1 MIRREV
7 FGPEASYELRGA
19 QAYREVQLG
28 FRGLRDALA
37 SSASGL
43 LLAIAAVGIGFEPG
57 IIYLAVPLAALYA
70 SWVLTR
76 KVILP
81 FRLPWGARRR
91 DHNHPDPET
100 RRPRMAAGVIYL
112 GRDFRTGQELWIANE
127 DGRQHVAVP
136 GTTGA
141 GKTAALLSL
150 VANALMHG
158 SGFIFVDGKA
168 DNKLY
173 AEILALAR
181 RFGREDDV
189 LALNFLVASGNKDTN
204 TFNPFAWGNADGIR
218 ELLVSLIEA
227 NAKGGSSNGNEVFMS
242 RAVSLLGALT
252 PALVWLRD
260 NKGFA
265 IDVERLRF
273 ATELG
278 SIAALALEKRF
289 LRLDVDTGQVESI
302 DVSDIEP
309 ALLYPLSAYLNE
321 TGGYDKSLAHNK
333 QKTDEP
339 AKQHSFVTMHFSA
352 VFTQLGVSLGHIFKC
367 EAGDIDMRDVVLNRR
382 IPVVNLPSLE
392 NSGET
397 TAALGKIVVA
407 SLRNMMAQTLGVNL
421 EGDFD
426 EIVANKP
433 SLAPTPFPVV
443 FDEIGYYAVAGM
455 DKMLAMGRGLGFMF
469 YLGFQEL
476 PGLKARIG
484 ESVYSLLGN
493 ANLQILM
500 KLQEGSETRQYV
512 ERTAGE
518 SEVTQQTSYTATNS
532 GGYRDAQH
540 AEVRRVSRVDWKD
553 LRGLIE
559 GEAIV
564 LFGNRRVHAKLFYAK
579 IDPRGRLRL
588 NRPLVLRPP
597 AVDAVERA
605 AARTATIRRLIES
618 GGPQAPSRVDTGPV
632 LAAVLEG
639 FRKGRAEKKSVA
651 DCVAA
656 AIAAAG
662 EQATAP
668 TPAPVAP
675 APLTPSPAPGQPIPD
690 APATAY
696 DPMMEA
702 ERSAAPAGKAD
713 AAPVLLPGAADMD
726 VLALLTKV
734 EEHAG
739 RSKAEARFGAMQ
751 VLAERDAAMA
761 EHWVEPPPLMP
772 GGFAQLI
779 EAVIADVLPPAVQED
794 VAA

>member
-1 MIRREV
+1 
-7 FGPEASYELRGA
+7 
-19 QAYREVQLG
+19 
-28 FRGLRDALA
+28 
-37 SSASGL
+37 
-43 LLAIAAVGIGFEPG
+43 
-57 IIYLAVPLAALYA
+57 
-70 SWVLTR
+70 
-76 KVILP
+76 
-81 FRLPWGARRR
+81 
-91 DHNHPDPET
+91 
-100 RRPRMAAGVIYL
+100 
-112 GRDFRTGQELWIANE
+112 
-127 DGRQHVAVP
+127 
-136 GTTGA
+136 
-141 GKTAALLSL
+141 
-150 VANALMHG
+150 MHG

-173 AEILALAR
+173 AEVLALAR

-265 IDVERLRF
+265 IEVERLRF

-289 LRLDVDTGQVESI
+289 LRLDVDTGQVENI

-321 TGGYDKSLAHNK
+321 TSGYDKSLAHNK

-352 VFTQLGVSLGHIFKC
+352 VFTQLGMSLGHIFKC

-382 IPVVNLPSLE
+382 ILVVNLPALE

-426 EIVANKP
+426 EVIANKP
-433 SLAPTPFPVV
+433 SLAPTTFPVV
-443 FDEIGYYAVAGM
+443 FDEITYYAVGGM

-484 ESVYSLLGN
+484 EAAYSLLGN

-518 SEVTQQTSYTATNS
+518 SEVTQQTSYTATDS
-532 GGYRDAQH
+532 GGYRDAQHAQH

-597 AVDAVERA
+597 AVDAIERA
-605 AARTATIRRLIES
+605 AARTANQPPADRERRAAGAEPGGHRAGAGSRLGGLPERAGGEEVRRRLRGRGHRRRRRTALRSCSYPGRACAVDALSDAGTTHPGCPRHCLRSDDGNGKQRRVGQEGRCS
-618 GGPQAPSRVDTGPV
+618 AGSAAGGRRHGCAGPADQGGGARGPV
-632 LAAVLEG
+632 Q
-639 FRKGRAEKKSVA
+639 GR
-651 DCVAA
+651 
-656 AIAAAG
+656 
-662 EQATAP
+662 
-668 TPAPVAP
+668 
-675 APLTPSPAPGQPIPD
+675 
-690 APATAY
+690 
-696 DPMMEA
+696 
-702 ERSAAPAGKAD
+702 
-713 AAPVLLPGAADMD
+713 GAAWR
-726 VLALLTKV
+726 
-734 EEHAG
+734 HARPG
-739 RSKAEARFGAMQ
+739 RT
-751 VLAERDAAMA
+751 
-761 EHWVEPPPLMP
+761 
-772 GGFAQLI
+772 
-779 EAVIADVLPPAVQED
+779 
-794 VAA
+794 

>member
-1 MIRREV
+1 
-7 FGPEASYELRGA
+7 
-19 QAYREVQLG
+19 
-28 FRGLRDALA
+28 
-37 SSASGL
+37 
-43 LLAIAAVGIGFEPG
+43 
-57 IIYLAVPLAALYA
+57 
-70 SWVLTR
+70 
-76 KVILP
+76 
-81 FRLPWGARRR
+81 
-91 DHNHPDPET
+91 
-100 RRPRMAAGVIYL
+100 
-112 GRDFRTGQELWIANE
+112 
-127 DGRQHVAVP
+127 
-136 GTTGA
+136 
-141 GKTAALLSL
+141 
-150 VANALMHG
+150 
-158 SGFIFVDGKA
+158 
-168 DNKLY
+168 
-173 AEILALAR
+173 
-181 RFGREDDV
+181 
-189 LALNFLVASGNKDTN
+189 
-204 TFNPFAWGNADGIR
+204 
-218 ELLVSLIEA
+218 
-227 NAKGGSSNGNEVFMS
+227 
-242 RAVSLLGALT
+242 
-252 PALVWLRD
+252 
-260 NKGFA
+260 
-265 IDVERLRF
+265 
-273 ATELG
+273 
-278 SIAALALEKRF
+278 
-289 LRLDVDTGQVESI
+289 
-302 DVSDIEP
+302 
-309 ALLYPLSAYLNE
+309 
-321 TGGYDKSLAHNK
+321 
-333 QKTDEP
+333 
-339 AKQHSFVTMHFSA
+339 
-352 VFTQLGVSLGHIFKC
+352 
-367 EAGDIDMRDVVLNRR
+367 
-382 IPVVNLPSLE
+382 
-392 NSGET
+392 
-397 TAALGKIVVA
+397 VA

-597 AVDAVERA
+597 AVEAVERA

-618 GGPQAPSRVDTGPV
+618 GGPQAPSQVDTGPV

-639 FRKGRAEKKSVA
+639 FRKGQAEKKSVA

-662 EQATAP
+662 EQPSAP
-668 TPAPVAP
+668 ALTPVAP

-690 APATAY
+690 APATSY

-702 ERSAAPAGKAD
+702 ESSAAPAGKAD
-713 AAPVLLPGAADMD
+713 AAPVLLPGAADTD

-761 EHWVEPPPLMP
+761 EHWVEPPPLPP

>member
-19 QAYREVQLG
+19 QAYREVQPG

-43 LLAIAAVGIGFEPG
+43 LLAMAAVGIGFEPG
-57 IIYLAVPLAALYA
+57 VILLAVPLAALYA

-100 RRPRMAAGVIYL
+100 RRPRMASGVIYL
-112 GRDFRTGQELWIANE
+112 GRDFRTGQQLWIANE

-168 DNKLY
+168 DNKLF
-173 AEILALAR
+173 AEVLALAR

-204 TFNPFAWGNADGIR
+204 TFNPLAWGNADGIR

-242 RAVSLLGALT
+242 RAVSLLGALM

-289 LRLDVDTGQVESI
+289 LRLDIETGQVESI
-302 DVSDIEP
+302 DVPDIEP
-309 ALLYPLSAYLNE
+309 ALLYPLSAYLGE

-333 QKTDEP
+333 QKSDEP
-339 AKQHSFVTMHFSA
+339 AKQHAFVTMHFSA

-382 IPVVNLPSLE
+382 ILVVNLPSLE

-455 DKMLAMGRGLGFMF
+455 DKMLAMGPR
-469 YLGFQEL
+469 
-476 PGLKARIG
+476 PGL
-484 ESVYSLLGN
+484 
-493 ANLQILM
+493 
-500 KLQEGSETRQYV
+500 
-512 ERTAGE
+512 
-518 SEVTQQTSYTATNS
+518 
-532 GGYRDAQH
+532 H
-540 AEVRRVSRVDWKD
+540 
-553 LRGLIE
+553 
-559 GEAIV
+559 V
-564 LFGNRRVHAKLFYAK
+564 L
-579 IDPRGRLRL
+579 PR
-588 NRPLVLRPP
+588 
-597 AVDAVERA
+597 
-605 AARTATIRRLIES
+605 
-618 GGPQAPSRVDTGPV
+618 
-632 LAAVLEG
+632 
-639 FRKGRAEKKSVA
+639 
-651 DCVAA
+651 
-656 AIAAAG
+656 
-662 EQATAP
+662 
-668 TPAPVAP
+668 
-675 APLTPSPAPGQPIPD
+675 
-690 APATAY
+690 
-696 DPMMEA
+696 
-702 ERSAAPAGKAD
+702 
-713 AAPVLLPGAADMD
+713 LPGAARPQGPHRRVGVFPAGQRQPADPD
-726 VLALLTKV
+726 EAAGGQRNPAVCRAHRRRERSHAADLVYGHQQRRLPRRSARRGAAGVAGGLEGPARADRGRGHRAIRQPPRPCQAVLRQDRPP
-734 EEHAG
+734 G
-739 RSKAEARFGAMQ
+739 P
-751 VLAERDAAMA
+751 AAA
-761 EHWVEPPPLMP
+761 EPPPRAWPASSRCRRARRGQDRHHPPADRERRAADAEP
-772 GGFAQLI
+772 GGYRTGAGGHPGG
-779 EAVIADVLPPAVQED
+779 LPEGTGGEEVR
-794 VAA
+794 

>member
-1 MIRREV
+1 VKFPR
-7 FGPEASYELRGA
+7 A
-19 QAYREVQLG
+19 
-28 FRGLRDALA
+28 
-37 SSASGL
+37 
-43 LLAIAAVGIGFEPG
+43 
-57 IIYLAVPLAALYA
+57 
-70 SWVLTR
+70 TR
-76 KVILP
+76 
-81 FRLPWGARRR
+81 
-91 DHNHPDPET
+91 
-100 RRPRMAAGVIYL
+100 
-112 GRDFRTGQELWIANE
+112 Q
-127 DGRQHVAVP
+127 
-136 GTTGA
+136 
-141 GKTAALLSL
+141 
-150 VANALMHG
+150 
-158 SGFIFVDGKA
+158 
-168 DNKLY
+168 
-173 AEILALAR
+173 
-181 RFGREDDV
+181 
-189 LALNFLVASGNKDTN
+189 
-204 TFNPFAWGNADGIR
+204 
-218 ELLVSLIEA
+218 
-227 NAKGGSSNGNEVFMS
+227 
-242 RAVSLLGALT
+242 
-252 PALVWLRD
+252 
-260 NKGFA
+260 
-265 IDVERLRF
+265 
-273 ATELG
+273 
-278 SIAALALEKRF
+278 
-289 LRLDVDTGQVESI
+289 SI

-382 IPVVNLPSLE
+382 ILVVNLPTLE

-518 SEVTQQTSYTATNS
+518 SEVTQQTSYTATDS

-564 LFGNRRVHAKLFYAK
+564 LFGNRRVYAKLFYAK

-588 NRPLVLRPP
+588 NRPVVLRPP
-597 AVDAVERA
+597 AVDAIERA

-618 GGPQAPSRVDTGPV
+618 GGPQMPSQVDTGPV

-639 FRKGRAEKKSVA
+639 FRQGRAEKKSVA
-651 DCVAA
+651 NCVTA

-662 EQATAP
+662 DQA
-668 TPAPVAP
+668 PAPVAAPVGP
-675 APLTPSPAPGQPIPD
+675 APAPQPAKPGQPVPD
-690 APATAY
+690 APATDY
-696 DPMMEA
+696 DPMMETGGSAPRVSMA
-702 ERSAAPAGKAD
+702 ETP
-713 AAPVLLPGAADMD
+713 PILPPGAFDMD
-726 VLALLTKV
+726 VLAMLTLLEV
-734 EEHAG
+734 HMG
-739 RSKAEARFGAMQ
+739 RSKAEARVGAMQ
-751 VLAERDAAMA
+751 VLADRDAAAA
-761 EHWVEPPPLMP
+761 EQWTDLPPLAP
-772 GGFAQLI
+772 AAFTQLVD
-779 EAVIADVLPPAVQED
+779 AVMADMLPVGSQED
-794 VAA
+794 MTA

>member
-19 QAYREVQLG
+19 QAYREVQPG

-43 LLAIAAVGIGFEPG
+43 LLAMAAVGIGFEPG
-57 IIYLAVPLAALYA
+57 IILLAVPLAALYA

-100 RRPRMAAGVIYL
+100 RRPRMASGVIYL

-173 AEILALAR
+173 AEVLALAR

-204 TFNPFAWGNADGIR
+204 TFNPLAWGNADGIR

-242 RAVSLLGALT
+242 RAVSLLGALM

-309 ALLYPLSAYLNE
+309 ALLYPLSAYLGE

-333 QKTDEP
+333 QKSDEP
-339 AKQHSFVTMHFSA
+339 AKQHAFVTMHFSA

-518 SEVTQQTSYTATNS
+518 SEVTQQTSYTATDS

-588 NRPLVLRPP
+588 NRPLVLGPP

-618 GGPQAPSRVDTGPV
+618 GGPQAPSQVDTGPV

-639 FRKGRAEKKSVA
+639 FRRGRAEKKSVA
-651 DCVAA
+651 DCVSA

-662 EQATAP
+662 EQAPAP
-668 TPAPVAP
+668 APAPVAL
-675 APLTPSPAPGQPIPD
+675 APLTPSPTPGQPIPD
-690 APATAY
+690 APATTY

-702 ERSAAPAGKAD
+702 EISAAPAGKAD
-713 AAPVLLPGAADMD
+713 AVPVLLPGVADMD

-739 RSKAEARFGAMQ
+739 RSKAEARLGAMQ

-761 EHWVEPPPLMP
+761 EHWVEPPPLPP

-779 EAVIADVLPPAVQED
+779 GAVIGDVLPPAVQED

>member
-7 FGPEASYELRGA
+7 FGPEAAYELRGA
-19 QAYREVQLG
+19 QAYREVQPG
-28 FRGLRDALA
+28 FRSLRDALA

-43 LLAIAAVGIGFEPG
+43 LLAMAAVGIGFEPG
-57 IIYLAVPLAALYA
+57 VIDLAVPAVALYA
-70 SWVLTR
+70 TWVLTR
-76 KVILP
+76 KVVLP

-91 DHNHPDPET
+91 DHNHPDPEN
-100 RRPRMAAGVIYL
+100 RKPRMAEGIIHI
-112 GRDFRTGQELWIANE
+112 GRDFRTGQELWIGNE

-168 DNKLY
+168 DNKLF

-204 TFNPFAWGNADGIR
+204 TFNPFAWGNADDIR

-227 NAKGGSSNGNEVFMS
+227 NAKSGSSNGNEVFMN
-242 RAVSLLGALT
+242 RAVSLLGALI

-260 NKGFA
+260 YKGYA

-278 SIAALALEKRF
+278 SIAALAFEKRF

-302 DVSDIEP
+302 DVSDIPP
-309 ALLYPLSAYLNE
+309 ALLYPLSAYLGE
-321 TGGYDKSLAHNK
+321 TGGYDKSLPHNQ
-333 QKTDEP
+333 QKSDEP
-339 AKQHSFVTMHFSA
+339 AKQHNFATMHFSA

-382 IPVVNLPSLE
+382 ILVVNLPTLE

-407 SLRNMMAQTLGVNL
+407 SLRNMMAQVLGVNL

-443 FDEIGYYAVAGM
+443 LDEVGYYAVAGM

-518 SEVTQQTSYTATNS
+518 SEVTQQTSYAATDS

-540 AEVRRVSRVDWKD
+540 ADVRRVSRVDWKD

-559 GEAIV
+559 GEAII
-564 LFGNRRVHAKLFYAK
+564 LFGNRRVHAKLFHAK
-579 IDPRGRLRL
+579 INPRGRLRL
-588 NRPLVLRPP
+588 NRPVVLGPP
-597 AVDAVERA
+597 ATDAVERA
-605 AARTATIRRLIES
+605 ATRTATIRRLIES
-618 GGPQAPSRVDTGPV
+618 GGPQAPSQVDTGPV
-632 LAAVLEG
+632 LAAILEG
-639 FRKGRAEKKSVA
+639 FRQGRAEKKPVA
-651 DCVAA
+651 ECVAA

-662 EQATAP
+662 EQA
-668 TPAPVAP
+668 PAPVPTGA
-675 APLTPSPAPGQPIPD
+675 ALVTPPPAPGQPIPD

-696 DPMMEA
+696 DPMLEA
-702 ERSAAPAGKAD
+702 GDTAAPADKAGT
-713 AAPVLLPGAADMD
+713 APVLPPGAADMD
-726 VLALLTKV
+726 VLALLTLV

-739 RSKAEARFGAMQ
+739 RSKAEARVGAMHI
-751 VLAERDAAMA
+751 LAERDAAASEQWIELPPM
-761 EHWVEPPPLMP
+761 EP
-772 GGFAQLI
+772 GAFALLVQD
-779 EAVIADVLPPAVQED
+779 VITRVLPPAAQEEL
-794 VAA
+794 AA

>member
-1 MIRREV
+1 M
-7 FGPEASYELRGA
+7 
-19 QAYREVQLG
+19 
-28 FRGLRDALA
+28 
-37 SSASGL
+37 
-43 LLAIAAVGIGFEPG
+43 
-57 IIYLAVPLAALYA
+57 
-70 SWVLTR
+70 LTR

-91 DHNHPDPET
+91 DHNHPDPEN
-100 RRPRMAAGVIYL
+100 RRPRMAGGIIYL
-112 GRDFRTGQELWIANE
+112 GRDFRTGHELWIANE

-150 VANALMHG
+150 ASNALMHG

-173 AEILALAR
+173 AEVLALAR

-189 LALNFLVASGNKDTN
+189 LVLNFLVASGNKDTN
-204 TFNPFAWGNADGIR
+204 TFNPFAWGKADGIR

-242 RAVSLLGALT
+242 RAVSLLGALL

-265 IDVERLRF
+265 IDVDRLRF

-289 LRLDVDTGQVESI
+289 QRLDVETGKVESI

-367 EAGDIDMRDVVLNRR
+367 EAGDIDRR
-382 IPVVNLPSLE
+382 
-392 NSGET
+392 G
-397 TAALGKIVVA
+397 
-407 SLRNMMAQTLGVNL
+407 RMAQAVGVNR
-421 EGDFD
+421 EGGCD
-426 EIVANKP
+426 EIVGNKP
-433 SLAPTPFPVV
+433 GRAPTRDAVSR
-443 FDEIGYYAVAGM
+443 DEVGYYAVAGM

-484 ESVYSLLGN
+484 DSVYSLLGN

-518 SEVTQQTSYTATNS
+518 SEVTQQTSYTATDS

-564 LFGNRRVHAKLFYAK
+564 LFGNRRVYAKLFYAK

-588 NRPLVLRPP
+588 NRPVVLRPP
-597 AVDAVERA
+597 AGDAIERA

-618 GGPQAPSRVDTGPV
+618 GGPQMPGQVDTGPV

-639 FRKGRAEKKSVA
+639 FRQGRAEKKSVA

-662 EQATAP
+662 DQA
-668 TPAPVAP
+668 PAPVAAPVLP
-675 APLTPSPAPGQPIPD
+675 APAPQPVKPAKPGQPVPD
-690 APATAY
+690 APATDY

-702 ERSAAPAGKAD
+702 GGSV
-713 AAPVLLPGAADMD
+713 APVSMVEPPPILPPGASDMD
-726 VLALLTKV
+726 VLALLTRV
-734 EEHAG
+734 EEHMG

-751 VLAERDAAMA
+751 VLAERDAAAA
-761 EHWVEPPPLMP
+761 EQWTWLLPLAP
-772 GGFAQLI
+772 GALAQLI
-779 EAVIADVLPPAVQED
+779 EAVTADVLPAGSQED
-794 VAA
+794 MAA